1 MRRIEAGPRRPRHP
15 GWPQVLL
22 LLALLLSVG
31 SAMAGTVWLRAG
43 TPFLEPYRE
52 LRHFCLPPDR
62 APAPAA
68 LLAAPEAWP
77 WGGGGD
83 SAPTPGFT
91 ADTCWFHLRIAAGA
105 DAPREWR
112 LVVANPLLDYVELFA
127 RDTAGGTVTR
137 QEAGLS
143 LPVAVR
149 PYRYHNFV
157 FPLALAPGEGRDV
170 FLRVRADHI
179 QLPLQLVEARR
190 FEDRARNEVMLQGLF
205 YGGMIVMI
213 LYNLLLWLL
222 VRDPVYLLY
231 VLFAAV
237 MTVLQLALHGL
248 AQLYLWP
255 RATTF
260 SHYSVSLL
268 MPLAL
273 VFNSLFVLEFLELRR
288 RAPGWS
294 RLLRA
299 LMGGG
304 VLLLALVP
312 VAGTGFTDPL
322 SVAGLLVMWVS
333 GLALGVSRSAAGDPE
348 ARIFTLAWGCFLTGG
363 ILIGLNKFDVLPR
376 NLLTENLL
384 QLGSFLEVV
393 LLSMALA
400 RRINRLRSAQVAAE
414 RERGQARLEALE
426 AEARSQAKG
435 EFLARMSHEIRT
447 PMNAVLGLAQLMRDT
462 SLTPVQRNYI
472 DTLFNS
478 GEALLAVLND
488 ILDFSKIEAG
498 KLSLEAAPFNLQAL
512 LADCMTVFTLNAREK
527 DLQLVSEVD
536 PSLPEWVGGDVIRLR
551 QVLLNLLSNAIKF
564 TPSGRVCLRARV
576 VGPAD
581 ADPAQLRFEVADTGI
596 GMTREQQ
603 RNLFQSFQ
611 QADASITRRFGGTG
625 LGLAISR
632 QLVQLMGGAIGVE
645 SAPGRG
651 STFWFEIA
659 LPRAEPAP
667 APDLAAGRSQ
677 RLGGL
682 RVLVVEDNAVN
693 RTVIT
698 GMLNQLGIRPRVAV
712 NGAEALQ
719 VLDTGADDIDLV
731 LMDCEMPELDGYEA
745 TRRWRALERERQRRH
760 LPVIALTA
768 HALPEDRMRCLRA
781 GMDDY
786 LTKPVML
793 EALSARLS
801 AWRPG
806 PRAPAA
812 PGGRGAGEAG

>member
-1 MRRIEAGPRRPRHP
+1 MSRIRARTGGPLSHP
-15 GWPQVLL
+15 WRQLVLL
-22 LLALLLSVG
+22 LVLLLSV
-31 SAMAGTVWLRAG
+31 AATPAATVRLEAGATL
-43 TPFLEPYRE
+43 LEPYRA
-52 LRHFCLPPDR
+52 LRYFCLPPSG
-62 APAPAA
+62 APAPEA
-68 LLAAPEAWP
+68 LMAAPAGWP
-77 WGGGGD
+77 WQSGGA

-91 ADTCWFHLRIAAGA
+91 ADTCWFHLGVTAAAGA
-105 DAPREWR
+105 PRDWM
-112 LVVANPLLDYVELFA
+112 LVVADPLLDSVELFA
-127 RDTAGGTVTR
+127 RDPASGAVTR
-137 QEAGLS
+137 QVAGLA

-157 FPLALAPGEGRDV
+157 FPLELPAGATRDLY
-170 FLRVRADHI
+170 LRVRADHI
-179 QLPLQLVEARR
+179 QLPLQLVEGHR
-190 FEDRARNEVMLQGLF
+190 FEDRARSEMMLQGLF
-205 YGGMIVMI
+205 YGGMLVMI
-213 LYNLLLWLL
+213 LYNLLLWVF

-231 VLFAAV
+231 VLFATV

-248 AQLYLWP
+248 AQIYLWP
-255 RATTF
+255 GATTF

-273 VFNSLFVLEFLELRR
+273 VFNCLFVLEFLELRR
-288 RAPGWS
+288 RAPRWA
-294 RLLRA
+294 RLLHL
-299 LMGGG
+299 LMAAG
-304 VLLLALVP
+304 LLLLVLVP
-312 VAGTGFTDPL
+312 LAGTGVTDPL
-322 SVAGLLVMWVS
+322 SVAGLLVMWIS
-333 GLALGVSRSAAGDPE
+333 GLALGLSRSAAGDPE

-400 RRINRLRSAQVAAE
+400 RRISRLRSAQLAAE
-414 RERGQARLEALE
+414 QERGQARLEALQ

-472 DTLFNS
+472 ETLFNS

-498 KLSLEAAPFNLQAL
+498 KLSLETAPFNLHAL
-512 LADCMTVFTLNAREK
+512 LDDCMTVFALNAREK
-527 DLQLVSEVD
+527 DLQLLSETD
-536 PSLPEWVGGDVIRLR
+536 PALPEWVAGDVIRLR

-564 TPSGRVCLRARV
+564 TPSGRVSLRAQVLEPR
-576 VGPAD
+576 G
-581 ADPAQLRFEVADTGI
+581 ADPARLRFEVADTGI

-603 RNLFQSFQ
+603 RSLFQSFQ
-611 QADASITRRFGGTG
+611 QADSSITRQFGGTG

-632 QLVQLMGGAIGVE
+632 QLVLLMQGTIGAE
-645 SAPGRG
+645 STPGRG

-659 LPRAEPAP
+659 LPRTAPAP
-667 APDLAAGRSQ
+667 ALGMDAARSQ
-677 RLGGL
+677 GLSGL

-698 GMLNQLGIRPRVAV
+698 GMLNQLGIRPRVAC
-712 NGAEALQ
+712 NGLEALE
-719 VLDTGADDIDLV
+719 LLAAPEGELDLV
-731 LMDCEMPELDGYEA
+731 LMDCEMPELDGYET
-745 TRRWRALERERQRRH
+745 TRRLRVLERERQRRH
-760 LPVIALTA
+760 LPVVALTA
-768 HALPEDRMRCLRA
+768 HALPEDRARCLRA

-793 EALSARLS
+793 EALATRLV
-801 AWRPG
+801 AWKPGRPET
-806 PRAPAA
+806 A
-812 PGGRGAGEAG
+812 GAGEGG